1 MLLDLDELPDWLEAD
16 VFNGI
21 MAAHIFPS
29 LADVLTESLSADD
42 FGPLDLSLNSMT
54 GTASDA
60 RGLDES
66 DFLNPTALSEE
77 SSIYEL
83 SQPQDLLVHFP
94 MWSVSQPLVN
104 IDDSSE
110 LGRVQYEVEVP
121 ADGSLTSYPHSP
133 GSTGDNSD
141 YSSDSSG
148 EANHPRGSGMI
159 ALQRVNLPNRDPAL
173 SEVEIKKEPNMGLPD
188 PSILP
193 SKYYDDEDEVMSET
207 DSDGHSSSS
216 EKKKRPGRKK
226 GQTSSVYHLW
236 EFIRDLLHDD
246 KYCPRIIKWESEA
259 EGIFR
264 VVKSDEVAKQW
275 GSKKNNRSKMTY
287 EKLSR
292 SLRYSRKE
300 GYFADIP
307 KDRGL
312 PKKLC
317 FKFGPKAHGWRKM

>member
-1 MLLDLDELPDWLEAD
+1 MCVVFFAD
-16 VFNGI
+16 
-21 MAAHIFPS
+21 
-29 LADVLTESLSADD
+29 
-42 FGPLDLSLNSMT
+42 
-54 GTASDA
+54 
-60 RGLDES
+60 
-66 DFLNPTALSEE
+66 

-83 SQPQDLLVHFP
+83 SQPSDLLVHFP

-104 IDDSSE
+104 CDGTNE
-110 LGRVQYEVEVP
+110 LGQVQYEVEVP
-121 ADGSLTSYPHSP
+121 TDGSLTSYPHSP
-133 GSTGDNSD
+133 GSTGDHSD

-148 EANHPRGSGMI
+148 ADLNHRQGMI
-159 ALQRVNLPNRDPAL
+159 ALQRMGHSHRDPAL
-173 SEVEIKKEPNMGLPD
+173 SEIEVKSEPNTGLPD

-193 SKYYDDEDEVMSET
+193 SKYYEDEDDVMSET
-207 DSDGHSSSS
+207 DSDEHSSSS

-236 EFIRDLLHDD
+236 EFIRDLLHDER
-246 KYCPRIIKWESEA
+246 YCPRIIKWESEE

-317 FKFGPKAHGWRKM
+317 FKFGPKAHGWHKNSL